1 MEMVRIIE
9 HVVQVRGLDRGFD
22 LNLATLRRVVIS
34 AVASNAGRDVLTHVR
49 GKDVCLIGGRAGI
62 HVGSVVPAVRF
73 LVAVRL
79 GFSAVCLRKLLRLR
93 IRAPGVPICLLVD
106 FIAGVDVHV
115 NTGDKVYQK
124 AYWDAG
130 GANAEAEK
138 FAKAYGGEAESNGD
152 QKSYSGHDT
161 SNVDASTTANQT
173 NILSADMS
181 QHVAAGI
188 GGNGGNNNTSQGG
201 EVEIK
206 ASIES
211 ANLNNVLN
219 DSDHFHV
226 DDFVHV

>member
-1 MEMVRIIE
+1 MTKSSFPSDSIALKAIST
-9 HVVQVRGLDRGFD
+9 GGNSAGNGGDGYNFGNISNSPSIKFD
-22 LNLATLRRVVIS
+22 TYNKAEG
-34 AVASNAGRDVLTHVR
+34 A
-49 GKDVCLIGGRAGI
+49 
-62 HVGSVVPAVRF
+62 
-73 LVAVRL
+73 
-79 GFSAVCLRKLLRLR
+79 
-93 IRAPGVPICLLVD
+93 
-106 FIAGVDVHV
+106 DVHV

-130 GANAEAEK
+130 GANAKAEA

-161 SNVDASTTANQT
+161 SKVYANTEAYQT
-173 NILSADMS
+173 NWLAADMS

-188 GGNGGNNNTSQGG
+188 GGDGGNNNTAKGG

-211 ANLNNVLN
+211 ANLNDVLN
-219 DSDHFHV
+219 HSEHFHV